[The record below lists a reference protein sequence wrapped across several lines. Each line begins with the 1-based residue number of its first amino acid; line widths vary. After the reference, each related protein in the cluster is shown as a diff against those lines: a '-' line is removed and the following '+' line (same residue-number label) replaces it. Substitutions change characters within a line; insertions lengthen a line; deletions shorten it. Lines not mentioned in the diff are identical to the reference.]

1 MDWPPVDQQP
11 FTGNGTTAS
20 GVVLEPGTQS
30 VQAAAEGATEGVVQ
44 DDGDYLEFFGEHFR
58 LADRVGIMPLLAFA
72 NASKGGVDSSDVK
85 GMAAMYAL
93 IRSVIHRPPAF
104 DEHGKRAVDPE
115 TGKPGFDEAEWIRF
129 EDLAMEEN
137 ADDEDL
143 MDFVNQAMEVMSAR
157 PRKRRE
163 ISSGGSPQT
172 SEKSKESSS
181 SRATPPGA
189 DGLVLVRDVG
199 R

>member
-1 MDWPPVDQQP
+1 MDWPPAQP
-11 FTGNGTTAS
+11 FTGTGTTTTA
-20 GVVLEPGTQS
+20 VVIEPETQS
-30 VQAAAEGATEGVVQ
+30 VQAAAEGAAEGIVL
-44 DDGDYLEFFGEHFR
+44 DDGDYIEFFGEHFR

-72 NASKGGVDSSDVK
+72 NASKGGLDSSDVR
-85 GMAAMYAL
+85 GMAAMYSL

-115 TGKPGFDEAEWIRF
+115 TGKPGFDETEWTRF

-137 ADDEDL
+137 ADDEDV

-163 ISSGGSPQT
+163 ISSGGSPRT

-181 SRATPPGA
+181 SPGTPPGM